1 MQPSFHSFRFPRSV
15 TPIWARYLLFNL
27 PPRCL
32 NEHVSCSLSLFPP
45 TQNYVVFMKLNFHLA
60 SFARSVTPIWARYVI
75 CKTSLQAMLY
85 SCNPQAGQVF
95 SGTSFSGVGD
105 GGAGV
110 GSTPAGQESQG
121 GMPPRGDG
129 EARVGV
135 KELADITRPD
145 WSSR

>member
-1 MQPSFHSFRFPRSV
+1 MVGAKLAQNLEMVGGEFVQGINFPPHVPCRNWVTVGYRFPPGPFFGGWFV
-15 TPIWARYLLFNL
+15 GGCGVGDGWG
-27 PPRCL
+27 RC
-32 NEHVSCSLSLFPP
+32 S
-45 TQNYVVFMKLNFHLA
+45 
-60 SFARSVTPIWARYVI
+60 
-75 CKTSLQAMLY
+75 
-85 SCNPQAGQVF
+85 QAGQVF

-129 EARVGV
+129 EARAGV
-135 KELADITRPD
+135 EELADITRPD